1 MFELLDILRYVVLP
15 RDKYDMWVWSLEICG
30 NYKKRLNG
38 GISAHGWCS
47 QIWRLENGS
56 FEELSI

>member
-30 NYKKRLNG
+30 NFSFKY
-38 GISAHGWCS
+38 AHMWM
-47 QIWRLENGS
+47 RNS
-56 FEELSI
+56 FSYLFSFFF